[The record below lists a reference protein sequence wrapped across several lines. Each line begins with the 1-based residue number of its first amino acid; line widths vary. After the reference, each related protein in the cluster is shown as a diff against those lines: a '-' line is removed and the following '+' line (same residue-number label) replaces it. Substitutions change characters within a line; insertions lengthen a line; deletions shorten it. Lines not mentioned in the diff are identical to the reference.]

1 MIVCLCRGVADHVI
15 RATIERGG
23 DTLERLADACG
34 AGSDCG
40 GCVGMLDALL
50 DEVQGADYSGSV
62 LRSHLTIGEP
72 ACGATSRSSPS

>member
-15 RATIERGG
+15 RATIARGG
-23 DTLERLADACG
+23 DTRERLADACG
-34 AGSDCG
+34 AGTDCG
-40 GCVGMLDALL
+40 SCVWMLDALL
-50 DEVQGADYSGSV
+50 DEVQGADYSGSA